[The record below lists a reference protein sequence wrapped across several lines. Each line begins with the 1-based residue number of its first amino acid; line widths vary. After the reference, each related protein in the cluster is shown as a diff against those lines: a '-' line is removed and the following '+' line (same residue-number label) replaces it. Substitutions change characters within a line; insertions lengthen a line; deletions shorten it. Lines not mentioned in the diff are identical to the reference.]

1 MSKFKT
7 ILVNLL
13 SDESNSISHKR
24 VLAMLGSFCL
34 FISLFLNIILKI
46 DPSDKLVDAVL
57 YLTLFA
63 MGYTTI
69 DKFSKK

>member
-1 MSKFKT
+1 MSNFRT

-13 SDESNSISHKR
+13 SDERNSISHKR
-24 VLAMLGSFCL
+24 VIGILGSLCL
-34 FISLFLNIILKI
+34 FISLFLNIILKMH
-46 DPSDKLVDAVL
+46 PSDKLVDAVL

>member
-1 MSKFKT
+1 MSNFRT

-13 SDESNSISHKR
+13 SDERNSISHKR
-24 VLAMLGSFCL
+24 VIAILGSLCL
-34 FISLFLNIILKI
+34 FISLLLNIILKMH
-46 DPSDKLVDAVL
+46 PSDKLVDAVL

>member
-1 MSKFKT
+1 
-7 ILVNLL
+7 V
-13 SDESNSISHKR
+13 
-24 VLAMLGSFCL
+24 VAMLGSFCL
-34 FISLFLNIILKI
+34 FISLLLNIILKI

>member
-1 MSKFKT
+1 MSNFRT
-7 ILVNLL
+7 ILVNLF
-13 SDESNSISHKR
+13 SDERNSISHKR
-24 VLAMLGSFCL
+24 VVAILGSVCL
-34 FISLFLNIILKI
+34 FVALFLNIILKI

>member
-1 MSKFKT
+1 M
-7 ILVNLL
+7 
-13 SDESNSISHKR
+13 H
-24 VLAMLGSFCL
+24 
-34 FISLFLNIILKI
+34 
-46 DPSDKLVDAVL
+46 PSDKLVDAVL